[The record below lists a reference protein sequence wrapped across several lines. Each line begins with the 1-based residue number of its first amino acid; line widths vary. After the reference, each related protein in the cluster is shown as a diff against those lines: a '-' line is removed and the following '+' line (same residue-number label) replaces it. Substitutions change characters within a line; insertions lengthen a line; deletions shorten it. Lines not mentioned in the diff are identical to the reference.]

1 MRYLAVFVLLFSVQ
15 HLSAQHQL
23 DFELPLCPIINNVEE
38 SSDVL
43 TFKIFPNPSHGLFN
57 LNIDLP
63 SGELLRAECF
73 DLLGQRIQE
82 WSWNQSGTIEIDL
95 SNRGKGVYQ
104 LVIFY
109 NNRRYS
115 QKLLVL

>member
-1 MRYLAVFVLLFSVQ
+1 MRYLAVFVLLFAVQ
-15 HLSAQHQL
+15 HLSAQQQL
-23 DFELPLCPIINNVEE
+23 DFELPLCPVINSVQE
-38 SSDVL
+38 SDDAL
-43 TFKIFPNPSHGLFN
+43 KIHIFPNPSRGLFN

-73 DLLGQRIQE
+73 DMLGQRIEE
-82 WSWNQSGTIEIDL
+82 WSWNQSETKEIDL
-95 SNRGKGVYQ
+95 SNYGKGVYQ
-104 LVIFY
+104 LVIFW